1 VGDVQKVKLYGIRVF
16 GLQVFLLQHQFKLQV
31 AGFQEVLANTL
42 IKNTTLLVEECAWFK
57 FDNPSGNG
65 LSGQSSN
72 FERFLVVSCN
82 TQHGAPSQ
90 TNYLGL
96 HALYPLCR
104 SSDFV
109 AFSMAELMPPSI
121 RETLLDPNSEHV
133 SDITKRLQ
141 QWLGRGC
148 PLDLQGLIERDAAD
162 DMKMDDDDE
171 TDDDEK
177 DGGAVAHD
185 TLLKI
190 RHSKSRPNTYFSEM
204 SKVKLTMETSHVGT
218 GEEAAMVRSAL
229 D

>member
-1 VGDVQKVKLYGIRVF
+1 M
-16 GLQVFLLQHQFKLQV
+16 QVFLLQHKFKLQV

-42 IKNTTLLVEECAWFK
+42 IKNATFLVEECAWIK

-65 LSGQSSN
+65 VSGQSSN
-72 FERFLVVSCN
+72 FEIFLVVSWAN
-82 TQHGAPSQ
+82 TQHRAPSQ

-109 AFSMAELMPPSI
+109 AFSMAQLMPPSI
-121 RETLLDPNSEHV
+121 RATLLDPNSEHV
-133 SDITKRLQ
+133 SEITTRLQ
-141 QWLGRGC
+141 QYLGRGC
-148 PLDLQGLIERDAAD
+148 PLDLQGLIDRVLAD
-162 DMKMDDDDE
+162 EMNTDPDTDDDDQ
-171 TDDDEK
+171 
-177 DGGAVAHD
+177 DGGAVAHEGKD
-185 TLLKI
+185 LANTLLKI
-190 RHSKSRPNTYFSEM
+190 KHSNSRPNTYFSEM

>member
-1 VGDVQKVKLYGIRVF
+1 VGDVRKVKLYGIRVF

-96 HALYPLCR
+96 HAVYPLCR

-109 AFSMAELMPPSI
+109 AFSMAELMPLSI
-121 RETLLDPNSEHV
+121 RETLLDPKSAHV
-133 SDITKRLQ
+133 SDITRRLQ
-141 QWLGRGC
+141 QWLGEGC
-148 PLDLQGLIERDAAD
+148 PLDLQGLERDAAD
-162 DMKMDDDDE
+162 VMKMDDDDE
-171 TDDDEK
+171 IDEDEK
-177 DGGAVAHD
+177 DGGAVARD

-190 RHSKSRPNTYFSEM
+190 RHSKSRPTTYLSEN

>member
-1 VGDVQKVKLYGIRVF
+1 MGDVQKVKLYGIRVF

-42 IKNTTLLVEECAWFK
+42 IKNATLLVEECAWFK

-133 SDITKRLQ
+133 SDITRRLQ
-141 QWLGRGC
+141 QWLGEGC
-148 PLDLQGLIERDAAD
+148 PLDLQGLERDAAD
-162 DMKMDDDDE
+162 VMKIDDDDE
-171 TDDDEK
+171 IDEDEK
-177 DGGAVAHD
+177 DGGAVARD

-190 RHSKSRPNTYFSEM
+190 RHSKSRPNTYFSEN